1 MLTWKGYCKDLG
13 RRNTKARCSTDSVH
27 LSSSL
32 GWAEHPRDDG
42 ARAWGSWSPSK
53 SCLCRIYGMEWGSG
67 WGWGTTGT
75 QTESEAGTT
84 VFSEQVSVDSH
95 GVLPSQL
102 HPEVST
108 QILKGTVRGVAG
120 RWLNFLLPF
129 LSLMPSFWKPVWDSV
144 EAQVETNKCHRI
156 RIPG

>member
-1 MLTWKGYCKDLG
+1 MLTLKGYCKDLG

-27 LSSSL
+27 LSSL

-75 QTESEAGTT
+75 QTECEAGTT
-84 VFSEQVSVDSH
+84 VFSEQVSVVLTGSS
-95 GVLPSQL
+95 LPSF
-102 HPEVST
+102 T
-108 QILKGTVRGVAG
+108 LKCPPRSWKGPSGV
-120 RWLNFLLPF
+120 WQDDDWTSSFLFCLWCPHF
-129 LSLMPSFWKPVWDSV
+129 ENLCETV

-156 RIPG
+156 RIPV